1 MFFEHVWTRSSRNDI
16 IPLTSKACLR
26 PQSPALCFRR
36 LIWEVNN
43 VDYRTDSPEIIREF
57 LFYHETIKGH
67 SKKTIDEYFLDLRTF
82 FRFLKIHKKLT
93 PRETSFEEI
102 SIMDVDLEFVKSVS
116 ISDVYEYLAFL
127 SRDRLKH
134 TNSRSAEYGLN
145 ANSRA
150 RKIAVIRSYY
160 KYLTLKAN
168 KLSEN
173 PVADLDSPKLR
184 KSLPRY
190 LSLDESVALL
200 DGVGGTNRER
210 DFCIL
215 TIFLNCGLRI
225 SELAGLDLT
234 DLRSD
239 SLRVLG
245 KGNKERVVY
254 LNDACAD
261 AINEYLSVRKIIAA
275 LDRKALFLSSRHTRI
290 STSTIHSLVKKHL
303 LAAGLDSSKYSSH
316 KLRHTAATL
325 MLKNGVDVRTLQELL
340 GHEHLNTT
348 QIYTHVENSS
358 LRDAAKRS
366 PLSGYKKNDP

>member
-1 MFFEHVWTRSSRNDI
+1 M
-16 IPLTSKACLR
+16 
-26 PQSPALCFRR
+26 
-36 LIWEVNN
+36 
-43 VDYRTDSPEIIREF
+43 DYRTSSPDILREF

-67 SKKTIDEYFLDLRTF
+67 SKRTIDEYFLDLRTF
-82 FRFLKIHKKLT
+82 FRFMKQRKNLA
-93 PRETSFEEI
+93 PQNAVFDEI
-102 SIMDVDLEFVKSVS
+102 SIMDVDLDLIKSVTV
-116 ISDVYEYLAFL
+116 SDVYEFLAFL
-127 SRDRLKH
+127 SRDRPKH
-134 TNSRSAEYGLN
+134 ANSRSTEYGLN

-160 KYLTLKAN
+160 KYLVIKAK

-190 LSLDESVALL
+190 LSLEESLKLL
-200 DGVGGTNRER
+200 DGVSGMFRER

-234 DLRSD
+234 DLRAD
-239 SLRVLG
+239 SIRVLG
-245 KGNKERVVY
+245 KGDKERIVFI
-254 LNDACAD
+254 NDACAG
-261 AINEYLSVRKIIAA
+261 AINDYLAIRKEIAA
-275 LDRKALFLSSRHTRI
+275 IDKKALFLSSRRTRI

-303 LAAGLDSSKYSSH
+303 LAAGLDSTKYSSH

-358 LRDAAKRS
+358 LRDAAMRS
-366 PLSGYKKNDP
+366 PLSGYKKK